1 MSARTETGYDSL
13 LPYVPGLLA
22 GWDGDLPGMRAVEGT
37 LVYADVS
44 GFTRLSERLSRQG
57 RAGAE
62 EIVNAVSDVWSNL
75 LTAAGDGDPLKFA
88 GDALITFF
96 DGPDHAGRACAAGLA
111 MQEALERSP
120 SIRVGRSAV
129 RLRMSVGVHTGT
141 FLMTAVGSTH
151 LDLLVLGPD
160 ASHTVAMES
169 AAAAGEV
176 LASDATRARLE
187 GRLVADRRPDG
198 WAVTSVE
205 GTATDHVKS
214 RRQVGDPRLFV
225 PPLLRDL
232 LDAGPLYEHRR
243 ATIAFCQLGGIDAT
257 LASDGPDRVFER
269 VGGFTAELMDLLDTH
284 GVLLTSC
291 DLGSDGSV
299 YMMSA
304 GVPRTDGDHELRM
317 IHVAREAL
325 ARADGLAIRWGIN
338 SGHVFAGAV
347 GSPARRAYVAMGD
360 TTNLAARVMTQAGW
374 GEVLATAGSI
384 QPIRER
390 LQARAVPPFSVKGKK
405 QAIEAMTIEGIS
417 RARGNEAD
425 HDDLLVGRGEE
436 LALLEEAA
444 AAALAGKGRVVETS
458 GEQGVGKS
466 RLVAEV
472 IRAWSETHLS
482 VVGDPFERT
491 TPYHTARAVLRP
503 LFSVDA
509 DATPAQAGAQIRRLV
524 EASAPQLLPW
534 LPLLGMI
541 LDAEF
546 EPTPA
551 ADQIDPRYR
560 RIKAQQVV
568 ADLVVSLPSDPTL
581 LTIED
586 AEHIDDASAE
596 LIAEMLGRVGERPW
610 LVLITRS
617 PGDEGLTRGRGY
629 DATEVR
635 LVPLDREQAM
645 ELALRLAE
653 SHPVPSHMVAEIAE
667 RSAGNPLFLIEMLAY
682 SGGELPHSVEDIVA
696 IRVDALSPPDRRAL
710 RLLAVLGET
719 FEEGLAEVILRE
731 EGVDTGDENLWT
743 RLGGLVER
751 SKGRV
756 RFANPLVRQVAY
768 DGLPYQ
774 IRRRVHGRVADALG
788 ARRPDQLPLHLVRA
802 ERWAEAWQAARVA
815 GDRAMNAAA
824 NAVAG
829 ELYEMALTA
838 AHNLEIDPAEISEV
852 AARCGEMWSRA
863 GRPERALQY
872 MNLAIGS
879 SSDPIRRA
887 ILGANRASIYE
898 NSGRYSQ
905 ALRLLTLAMNR
916 LDDELATGNAHQ
928 ARATLHAGYA
938 STLLRQGRHQE
949 AIPHAEL
956 AVAAAEKSDDR
967 RLQAQALHLL
977 DRIHTARGDLSEA
990 QTYRDAALPLFAA
1003 VGDLAAQG
1011 TALHDLAAEAHRH
1024 ERWAEAAWLYQRASD
1039 ARAQA
1044 GDVIRAAATTN
1055 SLGEVELAMGMEESA
1070 EARFAEALR
1079 VWRGARSPEGVVA
1092 ATTNLGGVRLRQGR
1106 IPEAIGLLEEAEVL
1120 ALDLGSEHA
1129 LTQAR
1134 LALSEAYLA
1143 DKRYVEAWERA
1154 TAAIEAG
1161 PDPEIERRARA
1172 VRASALGAT
1181 GSQERAD
1188 HERRLAVDN
1197 AGSPVAQEP

>member
-1 MSARTETGYDSL
+1 MSARTETGFDSL

-22 GWDGDLPGMRAVEGT
+22 GWEGDLPGMCAVDGT

-62 EIVNAVSDVWSNL
+62 EIVTAVSDVWSRL
-75 LTAAGDGDPLKFA
+75 LMAAGDGDPLKFA
-88 GDALITFF
+88 GDALIVFF
-96 DGPDHAGRACAAGLA
+96 EGPDHAGRACAAGLA
-111 MQEALERSP
+111 MQEALELSP

-160 ASHTVAMES
+160 ASHTVVMES
-169 AAAAGEV
+169 AAVAGEV
-176 LASDATRARLE
+176 LASDATAARLD

-205 GTATDHVKS
+205 AGGTDEIKS
-214 RRQVGDPRLFV
+214 RRPLADARRFV

-232 LDAGPLYEHRR
+232 LDTGPLYEHRR
-243 ATIAFCQLGGIDAT
+243 ATIAFCQLGGIDAA
-257 LASDGPDRVFER
+257 LARDGTERVFDR
-269 VGGFTAELMDLLDTH
+269 VGGFTADLMDLLDAH

-291 DLGSDGSV
+291 DLGPDGAV
-299 YMMSA
+299 FMMSA

-325 ARADGLAIRWGIN
+325 ARADGLATRWGIN

-347 GSPARRAYVAMGD
+347 GPPARRAYVAMGD
-360 TTNLAARVMTQAGW
+360 TTNLAARVMAHADW
-374 GEVLATAGSI
+374 GEVLATAGSV

-390 LQARAVPPFSVKGKK
+390 LLLRGVPPFYVKGKK
-405 QAIEAMTIEGIS
+405 QAIEAFAIEGIA
-417 RARGNEAD
+417 RATGDEAA
-425 HDDLLVGRGEE
+425 HDDLLIGRAEE

-444 AAALAGKGRVVETS
+444 AAALAGNGRVVEIS

-466 RLVAEV
+466 RLAAEV
-472 IRAWSETHLS
+472 VRDWRGAHLG

-503 LFSVDA
+503 LLAVGSDA
-509 DATPAQAGAQIRRLV
+509 APPEAGARVRRLV
-524 EASAPQLLPW
+524 ESAAPHLLPW

-546 EPTPA
+546 EPTPD

-568 ADLVVSLPSDPTL
+568 ADLVASLASDPIL

-586 AEHIDDASAE
+586 AEHVDDASAE
-596 LIAEMLGRVGERPW
+596 LIAEMLGRVEERPW
-610 LVLITRS
+610 LVLITRT
-617 PGDEGLTRGRGY
+617 PGDEGLKRDRGY

-635 LVPLDREQAM
+635 LAPLDRDRAM

-653 SHPVPSHMVAEIAE
+653 SHPVPSHMVPEIAE
-667 RSAGNPLFLIEMLAY
+667 RSAGNPLFLIEMLSY

-710 RLLAVLGET
+710 RLLAVLGES
-719 FEEGLAEVILRE
+719 FEEGLAGTILGE
-731 EGVDTGDENLWT
+731 EGVDAGDEDLWT

-751 SKGRV
+751 SKGRI

-788 ARRPDQLPLHLVRA
+788 TRRSDQLPLHLVRA
-802 ERWAEAWQAARVA
+802 ERWAEAWQAARAA
-815 GDRAMNAAA
+815 GDRARSAAA

-838 AHNLEIDPAEISEV
+838 AHNLDIDPAEISEV
-852 AARCGEMWSRA
+852 AARCGEMWARA
-863 GRPERALQY
+863 GRPDRALQY

-879 SSDPIRRA
+879 ARDPVRRA
-887 ILGANRASIYE
+887 ILEADRASIYE

-916 LDDELATGNAHQ
+916 LDDEAGGADAHQ

-949 AIPHAEL
+949 AIPHAE
-956 AVAAAEKSDDR
+956 AAADAAGKAGDR
-967 RLQAQALHLL
+967 RLQAQAFHLL
-977 DRIHTARGDLSEA
+977 DRIHTGRGAPDEA
-990 QTYRDAALPLFAA
+990 QTYRDEALPLFAA
-1003 VGDLAAQG
+1003 LGDLAAQG

-1024 ERWAEAAWLYQRASD
+1024 ERWAEAAWLYQRAAD
-1039 ARAQA
+1039 ARARA
-1044 GDVIRAAATTN
+1044 GDVIRAAGTIN
-1055 SLGEVELAMGMEESA
+1055 SLGEVEIAMGMEESA
-1070 EARFAEALR
+1070 EAHFAEALR

-1092 ATTNLGGVRLRQGR
+1092 ATSNLGDLRLGQGR
-1106 IPEAIGLLEEAEVL
+1106 IPEAIDLLEEAESL
-1120 ALDLGSEHA
+1120 ARDLGSEHTLA
-1129 LTQAR
+1129 QVR
-1134 LALSEAYLA
+1134 LPLAEAYLA
-1143 DKRYVEAWERA
+1143 DERYVEAWERA
-1154 TAAIEAG
+1154 TAALEVG
-1161 PDPEIERRARA
+1161 TDPEVERRARA
-1172 VRASALGAT
+1172 IRASALDAT
-1181 GSQERAD
+1181 GSQERAE
-1188 HERRLAVDN
+1188 HERRLAAGE
-1197 AGSPVAQEP
+1197 AGSPVTQEP